1 MKERMEN
8 RKVLGIILG
17 LAGTITLILYGKSLI
32 NATNASLGNLLVFVN
47 AVSYGFYLI
56 IVKKLMDKYNAFT
69 FVKWIYTFGFLMV
82 LPFGWGEF
90 QAIDFAN
97 LPTDIFWKIGF
108 VVVFST
114 FLTYLL
120 NLVSMRELKPTT
132 VAVFIYLQPLF
143 ATIFA
148 VSLGKDDLSLV
159 KLISAVLIDLNTR
172 MPSVFREMELGLRNQ
187 ISQRL
192 ERGKVDFSLYVEVTG
207 EETTSKI
214 NVPIIKGYINQMKA
228 VIPTADETELMK
240 MAVRMP
246 DALKTERDEIDENEW
261 KQIQTVID
269 EALENIANFR
279 KDEGASLE
287 KEFQLRI
294 GNINN
299 LMNEAVSY
307 DAERVETV
315 KTRLRTALDE
325 IKVNVDE
332 NRFEQELIFYL
343 EKYDITE
350 EKVRLGNHLNYFLET
365 LNGTEANGR
374 KLGFITQEMGR
385 EINTM
390 GSKSNHTE
398 MQKLVVMM
406 KDELEKIKEQVLNV
420 L

>member
-1 MKERMEN
+1 MTGFGKASLQLPT
-8 RKVLGIILG
+8 KK
-17 LAGTITLILYGKSLI
+17 ITVEIKSL
-32 NATNASLGNLLVFVN
+32 NSKGL
-47 AVSYGFYLI
+47 
-56 IVKKLMDKYNAFT
+56 
-69 FVKWIYTFGFLMV
+69 
-82 LPFGWGEF
+82 
-90 QAIDFAN
+90 
-97 LPTDIFWKIGF
+97 
-108 VVVFST
+108 
-114 FLTYLL
+114 
-120 NLVSMRELKPTT
+120 
-132 VAVFIYLQPLF
+132 
-143 ATIFA
+143 
-148 VSLGKDDLSLV
+148 
-159 KLISAVLIDLNTR
+159 DLNTR

-214 NVPIIKGYINQMKA
+214 NVPIVNGYMNQMKA
-228 VIPTADETELMK
+228 VLPNADETELLK

-269 EALENIANFR
+269 EALENITNFR

-294 GNINN
+294 ANINN

-325 IKVNVDE
+325 LKVNVDE

-365 LNGTEANGR
+365 LNGNEANGR

>member
-1 MKERMEN
+1 MIHSMTGFGKASLQLPT
-8 RKVLGIILG
+8 KK
-17 LAGTITLILYGKSLI
+17 ITVEIKSL
-32 NATNASLGNLLVFVN
+32 NSKGL
-47 AVSYGFYLI
+47 
-56 IVKKLMDKYNAFT
+56 
-69 FVKWIYTFGFLMV
+69 
-82 LPFGWGEF
+82 
-90 QAIDFAN
+90 
-97 LPTDIFWKIGF
+97 
-108 VVVFST
+108 
-114 FLTYLL
+114 
-120 NLVSMRELKPTT
+120 
-132 VAVFIYLQPLF
+132 
-143 ATIFA
+143 
-148 VSLGKDDLSLV
+148 
-159 KLISAVLIDLNTR
+159 DLNTR

-214 NVPIIKGYINQMKA
+214 NVPIVKGYINQMKA
-228 VIPTADETELMK
+228 VIPNADETELMK

-261 KQIQTVID
+261 KQIQTVIN

-294 GNINN
+294 ANINN

-325 IKVNVDE
+325 LKVNVDE

-350 EKVRLGNHLNYFLET
+350 EKVRLGNHLNYFIET
-365 LNGTEANGR
+365 LNGIEANGR

>member
-1 MKERMEN
+1 MTGFGKASLQLPT
-8 RKVLGIILG
+8 KK
-17 LAGTITLILYGKSLI
+17 ITVEIKSL
-32 NATNASLGNLLVFVN
+32 NSKGL
-47 AVSYGFYLI
+47 
-56 IVKKLMDKYNAFT
+56 
-69 FVKWIYTFGFLMV
+69 
-82 LPFGWGEF
+82 
-90 QAIDFAN
+90 
-97 LPTDIFWKIGF
+97 
-108 VVVFST
+108 
-114 FLTYLL
+114 
-120 NLVSMRELKPTT
+120 
-132 VAVFIYLQPLF
+132 
-143 ATIFA
+143 
-148 VSLGKDDLSLV
+148 
-159 KLISAVLIDLNTR
+159 DLNTR

-214 NVPIIKGYINQMKA
+214 NVPIVKGYINQMKA

-294 GNINN
+294 SNINN

-307 DAERVETV
+307 DSERVETV

-325 IKVNVDE
+325 LKVNVDE

-350 EKVRLGNHLNYFLET
+350 EKVRLGNHLSYFLET

>member
-1 MKERMEN
+1 MTGFGKASLQLPT
-8 RKVLGIILG
+8 KK
-17 LAGTITLILYGKSLI
+17 ITVEIKSL
-32 NATNASLGNLLVFVN
+32 NSKGL
-47 AVSYGFYLI
+47 
-56 IVKKLMDKYNAFT
+56 
-69 FVKWIYTFGFLMV
+69 
-82 LPFGWGEF
+82 
-90 QAIDFAN
+90 
-97 LPTDIFWKIGF
+97 
-108 VVVFST
+108 
-114 FLTYLL
+114 
-120 NLVSMRELKPTT
+120 
-132 VAVFIYLQPLF
+132 
-143 ATIFA
+143 
-148 VSLGKDDLSLV
+148 
-159 KLISAVLIDLNTR
+159 DLNTR

-228 VIPTADETELMK
+228 VIPNADETELMK

-294 GNINN
+294 SNINN

-325 IKVNVDE
+325 LKVNVDE